1 VADWDDYLAAT
12 RRLGVAAP
20 ISAEAAAAHQERI
33 VALSDRALTQ
43 RDELTERAGRLR
55 LPAPD
60 FTAAGPGELPDL
72 LEPVPVADRLALAE
86 RRLAAATAAGTEVDR
101 LAASP
106 PLLPSWRPRPRAAV
120 VYAACSF
127 AGLVGQLVLISV
139 ASRRGVLGQI
149 SVYGWTCCGFPL
161 LAFLIGVLL
170 VGLLCRPR
178 VGGAVQRTPRLGA
191 LICLASLPVYVLI
204 ATLAGTLF

>member
-1 VADWDDYLAAT
+1 VAEWDDYLDAT

-20 ISAEAAAAHQERI
+20 VTTEAAAAHRKRI

-43 RDELTERAGRLR
+43 RDELAEQAGRLR

-60 FTAAGPGELPDL
+60 FAAAGPGELPDL
-72 LEPVPVADRLALAE
+72 LDPVPVADRLARAE
-86 RRLAAATAAGTEVDR
+86 QRLAAAAAAGAEVDR

-127 AGLVGQLVLISV
+127 AGLIGQLVLISV
-139 ASRRGVLGQI
+139 ASRRGILGQI

-161 LAFLIGVLL
+161 LAFLAGVLL

-178 VGGAVQRTPRLGA
+178 LGGAVQRTPRLGA
-191 LICLASLPVYVLI
+191 LICLASLPVYVVV
-204 ATLAGTLF
+204 ATLAGRLF

>member
-1 VADWDDYLAAT
+1 MADWDDYLDAA
-12 RRLGVAAP
+12 RRLGAAAP
-20 ISAEAAAAHQERI
+20 ISAGTAAEHQRRI
-33 VALSDRALTQ
+33 VTLSDQALTQ

-60 FTAAGPGELPDL
+60 FAAAGAGELPDL
-72 LEPVPVADRLALAE
+72 LEPVPVADRLARAE
-86 RRLAAATAAGTEVDR
+86 QRLGDATTAGAEVDR

-106 PLLPSWRPRPRAAV
+106 PLLPSWRPRMRAAV

-139 ASRRGVLGQI
+139 ASRRGVLGQL

-161 LAFLIGVLL
+161 LAFLAGVLL

-178 VGGAVQRTPRLGA
+178 AGGAVQRTPRLGA
-191 LICLASLPVYVLI
+191 LICLASLPVYVLV
-204 ATLAGTLF
+204 AAAAGTLF

>member
-1 VADWDDYLAAT
+1 MADWDDYLDAT

-20 ISAEAAAAHQERI
+20 IPAEAAAAHQRRI
-33 VALSDRALTQ
+33 VTLSDQALTQ
-43 RDELTERAGRLR
+43 REELAEQAGRLR

-60 FTAAGPGELPDL
+60 FSAAGPGEVPDL
-72 LEPVPVADRLALAE
+72 LDPVPVADRLGRAE
-86 RRLAAATAAGTEVDR
+86 QRLRDAARSGAEVDR

-139 ASRRGVLGQI
+139 ASRRGILGQI

-161 LAFLIGVLL
+161 LAFLVGVLL
-170 VGLLCRPR
+170 VGLVCRPR
-178 VGGAVQRTPRLGA
+178 AGGAVQRTPRLGA
-191 LICLASLPVYVLI
+191 LICLASLPVYVLV
-204 ATLAGTLF
+204 AAAAGMLF